1 MFGLIGNVTCY
12 LRKTNNTRIG
22 MHYDGKQIL
31 LFVFGNTKGPISVE
45 FFKVSKLH
53 TKIDS
58 STLEAE

>member
-1 MFGLIGNVTCY
+1 
-12 LRKTNNTRIG
+12 